1 MGNSFM
7 QDYESKFI
15 SAKQAAGMVQP
26 GQTIHLG
33 GSANGAVIIGKYL
46 AQRVN
51 ELTDV
56 SVKTFLDTASHDF
69 CKVDPEGKTF
79 NWSSGFLLGH
89 VRPFSKERGVGV
101 YIPESWHMAPQVYR
115 TTLHFDYFFVVTAPM
130 DSKGF
135 FNFGLTSGHH
145 RSIADVADKVVVIE
159 RDDMPVIYG
168 GYEEG
173 LFLDEVDYVTK
184 DDEFDTFCLPPIQS
198 RPEDKMIAENIIEAG
213 LIKEGSTLQI
223 GIGGLPNAVLD
234 SIAQSGIKECGLHT
248 EMLTSK
254 MVDLIE
260 NGVVTNSR
268 KHLDRLKTVFT
279 FCLGDRALY
288 DYADRHPGFAM
299 YPVNYTNDPMI
310 IAQQPDMFSLN
321 STISVDLTGQ
331 AASEQVA
338 WEGRA
343 RQISG
348 TGGQL
353 DFVMGTLMAR
363 DRKGISVLSLYSRYK
378 DVSRIV
384 PLLDQGATV
393 TVPRSITHY
402 IATEWG
408 VVNVR
413 GLTNSERA
421 SALISI
427 AHPDFREDLTRQA
440 FDMGLISYA
449 QTVKKKQGVIFTRQ

>member
-1 MGNSFM
+1 MGNTLM
-7 QDYESKFI
+7 QDYESKLI
-15 SAKQAAGMVQP
+15 SAKQAAGLVES

-33 GSANGAVIIGKYL
+33 GSANVAAIIGKYL
-46 AQRVN
+46 AQRAN

-56 SVKTFLDTASHDF
+56 SVKTFLDTVCYDF
-69 CKVDPEGKTF
+69 CTADPEGRAF

-89 VRPFSKERGVGV
+89 VRPLSKQRGVGV
-101 YIPESWHMAPQVYR
+101 YIPESWHMAPQIYR
-115 TTLHFDYFFVVTAPM
+115 STLHFDYFFVVTAPM
-130 DSKGF
+130 DNKGF

-145 RSIADVADKVVVIE
+145 GSIADIADKVVVIE
-159 RDDMPVIYG
+159 RADMPVIYG
-168 GYEEG
+168 GYEDG
-173 LFLDEVDYVTK
+173 LFLDQVDYVTK
-184 DDEFDTFCLPPIQS
+184 DDEFQTFCLPPIQS
-198 RPEDKMIAENIIEAG
+198 RPEDRLIAENIMEAG
-213 LIKEGSTLQI
+213 LIKDGSTLQI

-234 SIAQSGIKECGLHT
+234 SIACSGMKNCGLHT

-260 NGVVTNSR
+260 NGVVTNAL
-268 KHLDRLKTVFT
+268 KNLDRYKTVFT

-299 YPVNYTNDPMI
+299 YPVDYTNDPMV
-310 IAQQPDMFSLN
+310 IAQQPNMFSLN

-331 AASEQVA
+331 AASEQVVSD
-338 WEGRA
+338 GRP

-353 DFVMGTLMAR
+353 DFVMGTMMAK
-363 DRKGISVLSLYSRYK
+363 DRQGISVLSLYSRYK

-408 VVNVR
+408 VVNIR

-421 SALISI
+421 AALISI
-427 AHPDFREDLTRQA
+427 AHPDFREDLTRKA
-440 FDMGLISYA
+440 YEMGLISYA
-449 QTVKKKQGVIFTRQ
+449 QTIKQKQGVIFTRQ